1 MSDSLP
7 HSDSQHLS
15 FTGSASLSLSVSVG
29 CLCLPLCLFLV
40 VSGPSS
46 ICGPALPKPVPLCL
60 SPPRPPHCPPSPGQ
74 PFDPSL
80 LLAQATCNITCSLVF
95 DLRLP
100 YDSEEFQAVV
110 RAAGGIAVGLSSPW
124 GQVSGWDPSPATFPK
139 GLPGNPRAPCPPA
152 PLPWCRPGPYQP
164 APGHKVSQARDST
177 PVPKNAT
184 FSGALGPLPHF
195 PSP

>member
-124 GQVSGWDPSPATFPK
+124 GQVSGWEVANANSQECDSFFHQVMGKSWIKDGGQFWVPAHRISK
-139 GLPGNPRAPCPPA
+139 C
-152 PLPWCRPGPYQP
+152 
-164 APGHKVSQARDST
+164 GHTTGEGQKVWRSSVSVVHLISQ
-177 PVPKNAT
+177 
-184 FSGALGPLPHF
+184 G
-195 PSP
+195 